1 MFFSGLFALISK
13 LLFFTG
19 RIEIKNAFEKPL
31 SSKDEKKFFT
41 EMKEGNKAAEEIL
54 IKHNLRLV
62 AHIAKKYKNSNF
74 EIEDLIS
81 IGSIG
86 LMKAIKTFSYEKGNS
101 FSTYA
106 SRCIENEILMTF
118 RSDKK
123 NANAVYLEDVIS
135 VDKDGNNLS
144 LYEVINDNAPPIESQ
159 VENKI
164 LYKKIEKIILNHLST
179 REKEIIIKRYGLCNE
194 TPRTQNEL
202 ADELNISRSYISRLE
217 KKALETIKNKC
228 NLNNMYWFLRF
239 SKNRIIIYYDY
250 FITQWITTIIDFFDV
265 LIYNIYSWLGN
276 RALWWG
282 KSEHRRAITLDNVK
296 PGWPEEECNRNIQPT
311 GNGEKVR

>member
-1 MFFSGLFALISK
+1 MFLSGLFSLLSK

-19 RIEIKNAFEKPL
+19 RVEIKNAFEKPL
-31 SSKDEKKFFT
+31 SSKEEKEHFT
-41 EMKEGNKAAEEIL
+41 KMKAGDKKSEEIL

-62 AHIAKKYKNSNF
+62 AHIAKKYKNSNI

-118 RSDKK
+118 RADKK
-123 NANAVYLEDVIS
+123 NANSVYLEDVIS

-144 LYEVINDNAPPIESQ
+144 LFEVLNDNAESVDTQ

-164 LYKKIEKIILNHLST
+164 LYKKIEKIIQTNLSS
-179 REKEIIIKRYGLCNE
+179 REKEIIVKRYGLFGE
-194 TPRTQNEL
+194 TPKTQIEL

-217 KKALETIKNKC
+217 KKALEIIRNKC
-228 NLNNMYWFLRF
+228 DF
-239 SKNRIIIYYDY
+239 KNI
-250 FITQWITTIIDFFDV
+250 
-265 LIYNIYSWLGN
+265 
-276 RALWWG
+276 
-282 KSEHRRAITLDNVK
+282 
-296 PGWPEEECNRNIQPT
+296 
-311 GNGEKVR
+311 

>member
-1 MFFSGLFALISK
+1 MLFSGLFNLLAK
-13 LLFFTG
+13 LFFFTG
-19 RIEIKNAFEKPL
+19 RIETKHAFEKPL
-31 SSKDEKKFFT
+31 TSEDEKIHFEK
-41 EMKEGNKAAEEIL
+41 MKSGDKNSEEIL

-74 EIEDLIS
+74 DIEDLIS

-123 NANAVYLEDVIS
+123 NANAVYLDDVIS

-144 LYEVINDNAPPIESQ
+144 LYEILKDTNVDVDKQ

-164 LYKKIEKIILNHLST
+164 IYKKIEAIICKNLMA
-179 REKEIIIKRYGLCNE
+179 REKEIIVKRYGLMGE
-194 TPRTQNEL
+194 TPKTQIEL
-202 ADELNISRSYISRLE
+202 AEELNISRSYISRLE
-217 KKALETIKNKC
+217 KKAINLIKEY
-228 NLNNMYWFLRF
+228 LNY
-239 SKNRIIIYYDY
+239 
-250 FITQWITTIIDFFDV
+250 
-265 LIYNIYSWLGN
+265 
-276 RALWWG
+276 
-282 KSEHRRAITLDNVK
+282 
-296 PGWPEEECNRNIQPT
+296 
-311 GNGEKVR
+311 